1 MLNLGVY
8 CKMDNRKMSLGLDDT
23 MSWLLGLSP
32 EELDAAMSP
41 IAEVSLMNLI
51 VVLNESL

>member
-1 MLNLGVY
+1 
-8 CKMDNRKMSLGLDDT
+8 MDNHKMSLGVDDT

-41 IAEVSLMNLI
+41 IAEVSLMNLM